1 VEQGGIRPIPIEA
14 LSLPSLKT
22 KVTEVATALGIIGDY
37 ATADDA
43 IACQGLPGI
52 GNLSEED
59 WADIVAAYRDGEL
72 TKEFECAFGNGRHFL
87 EAELDGAKP
96 KSVEWRGPRKA
107 LYHHDIPAD
116 LRINSVYLVS
126 CKYNS
131 KVLLN
136 PSPRALFDGALA
148 ERVRGEHWYRTV
160 APTEYRAFYDDY
172 VAAAN
177 AQSAPPPVERL
188 LWQEDG
194 VAESAARYVRMY
206 PADPVEL
213 TREQRNLLRKAFAR
227 KLPSSLEA
235 PYRRMARVVAAE
247 SARRWTAAAKGR
259 ERDLLLK
266 MLRVSAVDYFFL
278 GTQGGRP
285 QRLKL
290 INSADWHAQYV
301 IESFSAS
308 PCDEALQPQVNWC
321 AEICARADAQRR
333 YRVEGHV
340 EVRWSHGKFCGNP
353 EAKVYLDTPVEQVPG
368 YEEF

>member
-1 VEQGGIRPIPIEA
+1 M
-14 LSLPSLKT
+14 PSLKT

-37 ATADDA
+37 GTAADA
-43 IACQGLPGI
+43 IASEGPPGI
-52 GNLSEED
+52 GNLSDED
-59 WADIVAAYRDGEL
+59 WADIVEAYRDGEL

-87 EAELDGAKP
+87 EAELGAAKP

-136 PSPRALFDGALA
+136 PSPCALFDGALA
-148 ERVRGEHWYRTV
+148 ERVRGEHWYRRV
-160 APTEYRAFYDDY
+160 APTEYRAFYEDY
-172 VAAAN
+172 VATAN
-177 AQSAPPPVERL
+177 SQPTAQPVERL
-188 LWQEDG
+188 LWQDDD
-194 VAESAARYVRMY
+194 VAEQAVRYARAY

-213 TREQRNLLRKAFAR
+213 TREQRDLLRKAFPR

-235 PYRRMARVVAAE
+235 PYRRMARAVASE
-247 SARRWTAAAKGR
+247 SARRWEASAKGR

-290 INSADWHAQYV
+290 INSADWHAQYSV
-301 IESFSAS
+301 ESFAAS
-308 PCDEALQPQVNWC
+308 PSDEALQPQVNWC
-321 AEICARADAQRR
+321 AEIRARADAQRGC
-333 YRVEGHV
+333 RVEGHV